1 MNSKKVTKQK
11 FEVFHKFSDFRKF
24 RSKKKLKKS
33 IFFCHRQSL
42 TDFLPNIIPKF
53 QSNIYSSGQISGN
66 KKMSDLTKKDS
77 PKNKDYIQKL
87 ASEIADLEDS
97 VTAIKAEIGTFEN
110 NIRLSLNELIFRLG
124 SLNQKVKEKQ
134 QFKKAKRLEQKKRGK
149 NYKEPVQL
157 IPQNPIKKSCPE
169 AKEVEKQELKRLY
182 KEAVVQIHPDKLGPN
197 RDQVDVR
204 SATEL
209 TSQLNGIYKTG
220 DLEALLY
227 FYQNIILVHPSLVNR
242 ELEMPVVN
250 LKIRMASLLSKK
262 EALTKQLRQLE
273 SNYLYHV
280 LKTYENPLTFI
291 NELKIQ
297 FQERI
302 EKLEKRTRKM

>member
-1 MNSKKVTKQK
+1 
-11 FEVFHKFSDFRKF
+11 
-24 RSKKKLKKS
+24 
-33 IFFCHRQSL
+33 
-42 TDFLPNIIPKF
+42 
-53 QSNIYSSGQISGN
+53 
-66 KKMSDLTKKDS
+66 MSDLTKKDS

-87 ASEIADLEDS
+87 ASEIADLEDN

-110 NIRLSLNELIFRLG
+110 DIRLNLNQLIFRLG

-149 NYKEPVQL
+149 NYKEPVQVL
-157 IPQNPIKKSCPE
+157 SPKPAKKFTSE
-169 AKEVEKQELKRLY
+169 SSEDEKQELKRLY

-209 TSQLNGIYKTG
+209 TSQLNEIYKNG

-227 FYQNIILVHPSLVNR
+227 FYQNIILVHPTLANR
-242 ELEMPVVN
+242 ELEMPAVN

-262 EALTKQLRQLE
+262 EALTRQLIQLE

-291 NELKIQ
+291 DELKIQ
-297 FQERI
+297 FQEKI
-302 EKLEKRTRKM
+302 GKLEKRTRKM